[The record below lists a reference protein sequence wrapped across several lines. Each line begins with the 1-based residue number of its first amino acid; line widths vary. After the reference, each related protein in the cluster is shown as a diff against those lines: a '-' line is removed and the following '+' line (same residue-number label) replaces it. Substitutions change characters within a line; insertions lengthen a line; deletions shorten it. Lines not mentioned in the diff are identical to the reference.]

1 MVISGA
7 DYTLPSPV
15 WHFLNGGPTPG
26 GVTPYHLT
34 FLLSGYPPDAGF
46 VLNID
51 AMNVSVLDN
60 VMPESPPASNPPFT
74 GNGIIDPESEEQ
86 LRQLDWFVTQ
96 SQNVTV
102 DIDPSTLDLTHS
114 TPFTARGPETG
125 FPKLWPN

>member
-1 MVISGA
+1 M
-7 DYTLPSPV
+7 
-15 WHFLNGGPTPG
+15 
-26 GVTPYHLT
+26 
-34 FLLSGYPPDAGF
+34 
-46 VLNID
+46 LNID

-60 VMPESPPASNPPFT
+60 VMPDSPPASNPPFT

-96 SQNVTV
+96 SQSVTV